1 MKISPKFKLRSIVG
15 QNVIIMQGKYGGDMT
30 KIISLNDSSVFLWNK
45 FHEAEFTID
54 DVTAALV
61 EEYEIDENL
70 ARKDAQAWC
79 DKIAECGLL
88 EKEEDE
94 PLLSNGKN
102 E

>member
-54 DVTAALV
+54 DV
-61 EEYEIDENL
+61 
-70 ARKDAQAWC
+70 AR
-79 DKIAECGLL
+79 
-88 EKEEDE
+88 
-94 PLLSNGKN
+94 
-102 E
+102 

>member
-54 DVTAALV
+54 DVAAALV

-70 ARKDAQAWC
+70 ARPMADRFM
-79 DKIAECGLL
+79 
-88 EKEEDE
+88 
-94 PLLSNGKN
+94 LSWIQ
-102 E
+102 ESWRFFRMIS

>member
-15 QNVIIMQGKYGGDMT
+15 ENVIIMQGKYGGDMT

-45 FHEAEFTID
+45 FHETEFTTD
-54 DVTAALV
+54 DVAAALV
-61 EEYEIDENL
+61 EEYGIDEEL
-70 ARKDAQAWC
+70 AGKDARAWC

-88 EKEEDE
+88 EEEDE
-94 PLLSNGKN
+94 HLLSNGKN

>member
-1 MKISPKFKLRSIVG
+1 MRLYVRDSHQSRILRQEQQLRRQS
-15 QNVIIMQGKYGGDMT
+15 
-30 KIISLNDSSVFLWNK
+30 
-45 FHEAEFTID
+45 ID
-54 DVTAALV
+54 DVAAALV

-88 EKEEDE
+88 VKEEDE
-94 PLLSNGKN
+94 PLFSNGKN

>member
-45 FHEAEFTID
+45 FHETEFTID
-54 DVTAALV
+54 DVAAALV
-61 EEYEIDENL
+61 EEYDIDENL
-70 ARKDAQAWC
+70 AHKDAQAWC

-88 EKEEDE
+88 VKVEDE
-94 PLLSNGKN
+94 PLFSNGKN